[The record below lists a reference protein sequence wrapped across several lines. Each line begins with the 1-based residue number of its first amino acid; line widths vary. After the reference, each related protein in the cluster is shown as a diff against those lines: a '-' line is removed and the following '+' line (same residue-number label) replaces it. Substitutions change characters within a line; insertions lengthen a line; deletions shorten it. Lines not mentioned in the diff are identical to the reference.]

1 MESSSATL
9 VTAAGNAV
17 NEAPAQTGGVTKIRV
32 ERLSKS
38 FIERRKR
45 PRRAEDPGPGQ
56 EVKILDAI
64 DLDIK
69 EGEFIMLVGHS
80 GCGKSTLLNCIAGF
94 ERPSSGRVL
103 IDGVPVASPSPKRM
117 FLFQENALFP
127 WLTVAENIE
136 MGIEAAAP
144 EDRKPAEEYLQLV
157 GLEKFGDY
165 YPHQISG
172 GMGRLAELARTLAM
186 NPDVL
191 FMDEPFAA
199 LDFMTRC
206 LMREEMLNLM
216 ALMRKTILFITHD
229 LDEAVQL
236 ADRIVILSDRPAR
249 IQRIFELPFPH
260 PRDITAGDI
269 GRIRKQ
275 AYLEMGVN
283 PII

>member
-1 MESSSATL
+1 MENSDL
-9 VTAAGNAV
+9 
-17 NEAPAQTGGVTKIRV
+17 PKIRV
-32 ERLSKS
+32 NRLTKS
-38 FIERRKR
+38 FVERR
-45 PRRAEDPGPGQ
+45 RRSRNVQGGATRGDQ
-56 EVKILDAI
+56 VKVLEEISLE
-64 DLDIK
+64 IK
-69 EGEFIMLVGHS
+69 DGEFIMIVGHS
-80 GCGKSTLLNCIAGF
+80 GCGKSTLLNVIAGF
-94 ERPSSGRVL
+94 EKPTTDEVL
-103 IDGVPVASPSPKRM
+103 IDGKPVEGPTPSRM

-127 WLTVAENIE
+127 WKTVAGNVQ
-136 MGIEAAAP
+136 MGIDAAAP
-144 EDRKPAEEYLQLV
+144 KDRRTVEEYLQLV

-216 ALMRKTILFITHD
+216 ALMKKTILFITHD

-236 ADRIVILSDRPAR
+236 ADRILILTDRPAR

-260 PRDITAGDI
+260 PRDIAAGEI
-269 GRIRKQ
+269 GKIRKQ